1 MSLGYPFITPVPG
14 PDGVWIGCSGDEAV
28 LQAGMR
34 RRGPLV
40 LTSGTPRAGW
50 GMGMGARCSPWI
62 TRKRLE
68 PRQEGGTGSQVW
80 GSQGMGA
87 VSRDLPE

>member
-1 MSLGYPFITPVPG
+1 MSLGYPLITPVPG

-34 RRGPLV
+34 RRGSLV
-40 LTSGTPRAGW
+40 LTSGTPRIGW
-50 GMGMGARCSPWI
+50 GVERGGRHSPWI
-62 TRKRLE
+62 TQKRLE
-68 PRQEGGTGSQVW
+68 PGQEGSTGSQVS
-80 GSQGMGA
+80 GSQGIGA